1 MLGVD
6 TEASSCQGGG
16 VRRGC
21 HSMRRHRHAGSDI
34 GNLVFNC
41 SSVIDGVALWATH
54 GRHEKLR
61 VPPMVERL
69 PELRSP
75 SFHFWQ
81 QLTPHIH
88 LWYNVRELLCSTIVS
103 CLLDEQAE
111 VSLAWEVADG
121 RMADASLPAPPYQL
135 RLTLTETSTWKREN
149 WKNIPKL
156 KCSKRRVYIIVKAIE
171 LVTKYQNQQK

>member
-54 GRHEKLR
+54 GRHEKL
-61 VPPMVERL
+61 PMVERL
-69 PELRSP
+69 PELQSP

-88 LWYNVRELLCSTIVS
+88 LWYNVRELLCSTEHWALS
-103 CLLDEQAE
+103 TEHWAGRSKSGLR
-111 VSLAWEVADG
+111 SSRWPDG
-121 RMADASLPAPPYQL
+121 RCVTTRSTLPTTLHSHWNQHLKKGELKEYSQIEMFKTESLHY
-135 RLTLTETSTWKREN
+135 S
-149 WKNIPKL
+149 
-156 KCSKRRVYIIVKAIE
+156 
-171 LVTKYQNQQK
+171 

>member
-88 LWYNVRELLCSTIVS
+88 LWYNVRELLCSTCS
-103 CLLDEQAE
+103 HDSQLPTRWAGRSKSGLR
-111 VSLAWEVADG
+111 SGRWPDG
-121 RMADASLPAPPYQL
+121 RCVTTRSTLPTTPHSHRNQHLKKGELKEYSQIEMFKTESLHY
-135 RLTLTETSTWKREN
+135 S
-149 WKNIPKL
+149 
-156 KCSKRRVYIIVKAIE
+156 
-171 LVTKYQNQQK
+171 